1 MLGLFV
7 SLYLANALGVMILL
21 ENSKVFDKELNTMNI
36 EDQVA
41 VLLVGVF
48 WPVTLPL
55 FVLVLS
61 VKTVVHS
68 FTRKT

>member
-1 MLGLFV
+1 MLGLLV

-21 ENSKVFDKELNTMNI
+21 ENSKVFDKELNPINI

-55 FVLVLS
+55 FVFVLS
-61 VKTVVHS
+61 VKTIVHS